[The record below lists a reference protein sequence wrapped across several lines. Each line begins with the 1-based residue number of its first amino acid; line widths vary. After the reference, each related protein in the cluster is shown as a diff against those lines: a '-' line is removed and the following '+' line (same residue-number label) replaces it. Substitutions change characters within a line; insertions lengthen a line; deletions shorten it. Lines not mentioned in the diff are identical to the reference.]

1 MVCGTAPQRH
11 PGSPMAE
18 QDSPIHYPTDFPI
31 KIVGL
36 NQAGFETAISEVLR
50 NHAPDFD
57 VTSIEVRESRAGKY
71 LSLTATIN
79 AKSRDQ
85 LDELYRA
92 LTAHPMVRV
101 VL

>member
-1 MVCGTAPQRH
+1 
-11 PGSPMAE
+11 MAE
-18 QDSPIHYPTDFPI
+18 HDSPIQYPTDFPI

-36 NQAGFETAISEVLR
+36 NQAGFEAAISEVLR
-50 NHAPDFD
+50 SHAPDFD

>member
-1 MVCGTAPQRH
+1 MGI
-11 PGSPMAE
+11 MAE
-18 QDSPIHYPTDFPI
+18 QDSPIQYPTDFPI

-36 NQAGFETAISEVLR
+36 NQSGFEAAISAVLLS
-50 NHAPDFD
+50 HAPDFD
-57 VTSIEVRESRAGKY
+57 VTSIQVRESRAGKY

-85 LDELYRA
+85 LDALYRA